1 MTTKALAKMII
12 NSFTETDKEK
22 LNRQINYL
30 QTCYFHS
37 NNVNLQ
43 DYIQQTIYFLMD
55 KVEKLKG

>member
-22 LNRQINYL
+22 LNRQISYL

-43 DYIQQTIYFLMD
+43 DYIQQTIYFLKD
-55 KVEKLKG
+55 KVEKIKG

>member
-22 LNRQINYL
+22 LNRQIKYL

-43 DYIQQTIYFLMD
+43 NDIQQTIYYLMD
-55 KVEKLKG
+55 KVKKIKG